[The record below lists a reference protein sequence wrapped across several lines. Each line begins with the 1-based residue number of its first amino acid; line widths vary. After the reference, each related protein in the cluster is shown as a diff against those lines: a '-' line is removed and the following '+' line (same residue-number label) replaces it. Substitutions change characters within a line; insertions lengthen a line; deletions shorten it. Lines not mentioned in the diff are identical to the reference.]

1 MKGGALLP
9 LNIERKIMKFFLFT
23 TILLIMF
30 YGCKDKLEI
39 GKTNYELAQL
49 YSQNKEFYDYNK
61 SILFYEKAIKEGEW
75 KAYYDLGMLY
85 GSSIHFYPRNFYK
98 TKLYF
103 EKAKEN
109 GDERANLMLGIIE
122 AKGLVGEKNE
132 DKALKYFNSSNNIE
146 WQTRLYVSKDSKYLN
161 YKKALEL
168 SMENSKKE
176 GNYLSNILGYLY
188 ENGYGIKKD
197 IDKANEFYART
208 SKYLGFNTK
217 DIIYPYLETKKSNR
231 YLLLIKAKLNGKGNL
246 ELISNLP
253 SNIKGIQQ
261 IYSIKYS
268 HKPYKILDSNG
279 FKTAYFKIKKPNDYI
294 YIKVDIELFN
304 YDYKLKSFNSFVNT
318 INDINET
325 NFVES
330 KNKKIIELSKKMKR
344 DTEVD
349 TLANLAY
356 YSSHSLTYL
365 ERVKEVSATRALEEK
380 VGDCSEYSNIFA
392 SLSRSL
398 AFPTKIISGIKT
410 NKAIH
415 SWNVVYTKSYGWITY
430 DIANNT
436 SSFSEKSI
444 NDNII
449 FSENE
454 ELVFFKPYKNRYG
467 TKIDTDI
474 DIYQLK

>member
-1 MKGGALLP
+1 MKKA
-9 LNIERKIMKFFLFT
+9 LFT
-23 TILLIMF
+23 IILILMF
-30 YGCKDKLEI
+30 YSCQDKLEV
-39 GKTNYELAQL
+39 GKTSYELAKF
-49 YSQNKEFYDYNK
+49 YSQDKEFYDYNK
-61 SILFYEKAIKEGEW
+61 SIFFYEKAIQEGES
-75 KAYYDLGMLY
+75 KAYYDLAMLY
-85 GSSIHFYPRNFYK
+85 GSSIHFYPRDFYK
-98 TKLYF
+98 AKLYF

-109 GDERANLMLGIIE
+109 GYERSDLMLGIIE
-122 AKGLVGEKNE
+122 AKGLAGKKNE
-132 DKALKYFNSSNNIE
+132 DEALKYFNNSNNIE
-146 WQTRLYVSKDSKYLN
+146 WQTRLYISKDSKYLN
-161 YKKALEL
+161 YKKALDL
-168 SMENSKKE
+168 SRENSKQE
-176 GNYLSNILGYLY
+176 GNYLSNVLGYLY
-188 ENGYGIKKD
+188 ENGYGTKKD
-197 IDKANEFYART
+197 INKANEFYARA

-261 IYSIKYS
+261 IHSIKYS
-268 HKPYKILDSNG
+268 HEPYKVLDSNG
-279 FKTAYFKIKKPNDYI
+279 FKTAYFKITTPNDYI

-304 YDYKLKSFNSFVNT
+304 YDYKLKSFDSFIKT
-318 INDINET
+318 QNDINET
-325 NFVES
+325 RFIES
-330 KNKKIIELSKKMKR
+330 KNQKIIALSKKMKR
-344 DTEVD
+344 DTELD

-380 VGDCSEYSNIFA
+380 VGDCSEYSNVFA

-398 AFPTKIISGIKT
+398 GFPTKVISGIKT
-410 NKAIH
+410 NKSTH
-415 SWNVVYTKSYGWITY
+415 SWNVVYTKSYGWLTY
-430 DIANNT
+430 DIGNNT

-454 ELVFFKPYKNRYG
+454 ELAFFKPYKNRYG

-474 DIYQLK
+474 NIYQIK